1 MHLFSSAR
9 FFDYNFFVPKKFS
22 LRMTERNVL
31 FLIMVP
37 IGTNR
42 KALAFLPLY
51 KRGLGVTPS
60 RWEVKG
66 VLKGDRNRT
75 NGMATL
81 FWTLFL
87 RCRCFFQVLL
97 LKTKNSFLFFD
108 L

>member
-51 KRGLGVTPS
+51 KRSLGDIPKS
-60 RWEVKG
+60 LGGKG
-66 VLKGDRNRT
+66 GFKG
-75 NGMATL
+75 G
-81 FWTLFL
+81 
-87 RCRCFFQVLL
+87 
-97 LKTKNSFLFFD
+97 
-108 L
+108 